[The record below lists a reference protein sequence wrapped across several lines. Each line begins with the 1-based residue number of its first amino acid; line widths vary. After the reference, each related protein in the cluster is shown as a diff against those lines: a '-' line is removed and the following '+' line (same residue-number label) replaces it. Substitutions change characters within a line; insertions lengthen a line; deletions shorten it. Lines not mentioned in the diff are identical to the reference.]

1 MMEIEECREY
11 GDGQVL
17 LLVTWGWVDKTAF
30 RDACTEWLCE
40 NASYR
45 ELWRAYFP
53 RSALDPRDPSLL
65 AAPELEHIEHSRW
78 SLVPA
83 CILDTGR
90 RCHPD
95 CDCPVYFV
103 RSKPHGRGDKY
114 TVWDVEQALRRH
126 WKYVDQQQTAQA
138 QREG

>member
-1 MMEIEECREY
+1 MIDIEECREY

-53 RSALDPRDPSLL
+53 RSA
-65 AAPELEHIEHSRW
+65 
-78 SLVPA
+78 
-83 CILDTGR
+83 
-90 RCHPD
+90 
-95 CDCPVYFV
+95 
-103 RSKPHGRGDKY
+103 HGRGDGS
-114 TVWDVEQALRRH
+114 A
-126 WKYVDQQQTAQA
+126 DQ
-138 QREG
+138 EGD